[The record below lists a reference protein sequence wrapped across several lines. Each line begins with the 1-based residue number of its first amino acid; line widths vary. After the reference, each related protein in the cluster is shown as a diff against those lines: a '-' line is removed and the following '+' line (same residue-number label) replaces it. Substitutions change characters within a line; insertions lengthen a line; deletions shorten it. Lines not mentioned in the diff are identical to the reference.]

1 MLKRR
6 LIQGLAIAG
15 GIYLAA
21 CIALGI
27 VLSNTSVRMH
37 RMPLRQTSAIRTRI
51 QREFDAPLQNVSIT
65 AVDGAVLRGWYIEP
79 PKNNGQSVIIL
90 HGIGSNRISYT
101 GFADIFLR
109 EGYSVL
115 LPDSRDHGESGGNVS
130 TFGILER
137 NDVSGWVSF
146 VRERAPHCT
155 YLLGESMGAAI
166 GLQATAATNQLCA
179 VAVESPYATFREVSY
194 EWLAHSTNTPPL
206 LWRTAGRPAIEAA
219 IAYTWLRYHVYLPK
233 AEPKRAVETSTV
245 PTLLIAGTKDRDIP
259 MHHAQ
264 ELEQA
269 CQSHCVLWTVQNAA
283 HGGAS
288 TVAPLE
294 FRNRVLT
301 WFASHAD

>member
-1 MLKRR
+1 ML
-6 LIQGLAIAG
+6 AAFG
-15 GIYLAA
+15 GVYLAA
-21 CIALGI
+21 CLALG
-27 VLSNTSVRMH
+27 VALSNTSVRMQ
-37 RMPLRQTSAIRTRI
+37 RMPLRQTAAIRNRI
-51 QREFDAPLQNVSIT
+51 QKQFDAPLQNVSIT
-65 AVDGAVLRGWYIEP
+65 ANDGAVLRAWYIQP
-79 PKNNGQSVIIL
+79 PQNNGESVIIL

-115 LPDSRDHGESGGNVS
+115 LPDSREHGESGGS
-130 TFGILER
+130 AATFGILER
-137 NDVSGWVSF
+137 NDVSQWVSF
-146 VRERAPHCT
+146 ARTRAPHCT

-166 GLQATAATNQLCA
+166 GLQATTATNQLCA

-194 EWLAHSTNTPPL
+194 EWLAHSTHTSPW
-206 LWRTAGRPAIEAA
+206 LWKTVGRPAIEVA
-219 IAYTWLRYHVYLPK
+219 IAYTWLRYDVYLPR
-233 AEPKRAVETSTV
+233 AEPKKAVQTSNV
-245 PTLLIAGTKDRDIP
+245 PTLLIAGTNDHDIP

-288 TVAPLE
+288 TVAPVE

-301 WFASHAD
+301 WFGSHTD